1 MVSAATPAGAT
12 PSAAFVAEIER
23 TRVMAIL
30 RSYDGEAL
38 VEPALALFEAGVF
51 LVEVS
56 LTTPGACAA
65 IEQIAARK
73 PEQARI
79 GAGTVLTVADV
90 ANVAAAGAQFVVT
103 PALAES
109 VAESVR
115 RGLPVAAGALTP
127 TEVLTAH
134 RAGASVVKIFPASL
148 GGPGY
153 LKALRGPFPD
163 IPLLAVGGIGVEE
176 TTQYLRAGARG
187 VGVGS
192 PLVGDAVTG
201 GDLPSLQDRARRYL
215 QAAAEATR

>member
-1 MVSAATPAGAT
+1 MVSAATPTEAT
-12 PSAAFVAEIER
+12 ASAAFLAEINR

-30 RSYDGEAL
+30 RSGDGASL
-38 VEPALALFEAGVF
+38 VEPALALFAAGIS
-51 LVEVS
+51 LVEIS

-65 IEQIAARK
+65 IEQLVARK
-73 PEQARI
+73 PDGAQI
-79 GAGTVLTVADV
+79 GAGTVLTVSDV
-90 ANVAAAGAQFVVT
+90 ADIAAAGAQFVVT

-134 RAGASVVKIFPASL
+134 RAGASIVKIFPASL

-153 LKALRGPFPD
+153 VKALRGPFPD
-163 IPLLAVGGIGVEE
+163 LPLLAVGGVGVTE
-176 TTQYLRAGARG
+176 TTQYLQAGARG

-192 PLVGDAVTG
+192 PLVGDALSG
-201 GDLPSLQDRARRYL
+201 GDLASLQDRARGYL
-215 QAAAEATR
+215 QAAVEATR

>member
-1 MVSAATPAGAT
+1 MVTDTTDGGGTSGAALL
-12 PSAAFVAEIER
+12 AEIER

-30 RSYDGEAL
+30 RSGDGAAL
-38 VEPALALFEAGVF
+38 VDPALALFEAGVT
-51 LVEVS
+51 LVEIS

-65 IEQIAARK
+65 IEQLAARK
-73 PEQARI
+73 PPQARI

-90 ANVAAAGAQFVVT
+90 ADVAAAGAQFVVT

-115 RGLPVAAGALTP
+115 RDLPVAAGALTP
-127 TEVLTAH
+127 TEVLTAY
-134 RAGASVVKIFPASL
+134 RTGASVVKIFPASL
-148 GGPGY
+148 RGPGY

-163 IPLLAVGGIGVEE
+163 IPLLAVGGVGVEE

-192 PLVGDAVTG
+192 PLVGDASSG
-201 GDLPSLQDRARRYL
+201 GDLDALRDRARRYL
-215 QAAAEATR
+215 KAAAEATR

>member
-1 MVSAATPAGAT
+1 MVNPATPVEPEPGAV
-12 PSAAFVAEIER
+12 FLAELGR

-30 RSYDGEAL
+30 RSGDGAAL
-38 VEPALALFEAGVF
+38 VEPALALFAAGIA
-51 LVEVS
+51 LVEIS

-65 IEQIAARK
+65 IEQLAARK
-73 PEQARI
+73 PAGTQI
-79 GAGTVLTVADV
+79 GAGTVLTVSDV
-90 ANVAAAGAQFVVT
+90 ADVAAAGAQFVVT

-127 TEVLTAH
+127 TEVLAAH

-148 GGPGY
+148 GGPAY

-163 IPLLAVGGIGVEE
+163 IPRVAVGGVGVTEA
-176 TTQYLRAGARG
+176 TQYLRAGAHG

-192 PLVGDAVTG
+192 PLVGDALSG
-201 GDLPSLQDRARRYL
+201 GDLPSLQDRARGYL
-215 QAAAEATR
+215 EAAAEATR

>member
-1 MVSAATPAGAT
+1 MVNAATPAEAT
-12 PSAAFVAEIER
+12 PTAAFLAEIDR

-30 RSYDGEAL
+30 RSGDGTAL
-38 VEPALALFEAGVF
+38 VEPALALFAAGVT
-51 LVEVS
+51 LVEIS

-65 IEQIAARK
+65 IEQLAARK
-73 PEQARI
+73 PDGAQV
-79 GAGTVLTVADV
+79 GAGTVLTAADV
-90 ANVAAAGAQFVVT
+90 ADVAAAGAQFVVT

-153 LKALRGPFPD
+153 LAALRGPFPD
-163 IPLLAVGGIGVEE
+163 IPLLAVGGVGVEE
-176 TTQYLRAGARG
+176 ATQYLRAGARG

-192 PLVGDAVTG
+192 PLVGDALSG
-201 GDLPSLQDRARRYL
+201 GDLASLQDRARRYL
-215 QAAAEATR
+215 GTAIEATR

>member
-1 MVSAATPAGAT
+1 MVSAATPAEPT
-12 PSAAFVAEIER
+12 PSTAFLAEIDR

-30 RSYDGEAL
+30 RSGDGASL
-38 VEPALALFEAGVF
+38 VEPALALFAAGVS
-51 LVEVS
+51 LVEIS

-65 IEQIAARK
+65 IEQLAARK
-73 PEQARI
+73 PDGAQV
-79 GAGTVLTVADV
+79 GAGTVLTVSQVAD
-90 ANVAAAGAQFVVT
+90 VAAAGAQFVVT

-115 RGLPVAAGALTP
+115 RDLPVAAGALTP

-163 IPLLAVGGIGVEE
+163 MPFLAVGGVGVAEV
-176 TTQYLRAGARG
+176 TQFLRAGARG

-192 PLVGDAVTG
+192 PLLADAATG
-201 GDLPSLQDRARRYL
+201 GDLAALADRARGYL
-215 QAAAEATR
+215 AAAREANA

>member
-1 MVSAATPAGAT
+1 MVSAATPTEAT
-12 PSAAFVAEIER
+12 ASAAFLAEINR

-30 RSYDGEAL
+30 RSGDGASL
-38 VEPALALFEAGVF
+38 VEPALALFAAGIS
-51 LVEVS
+51 LVEIS

-65 IEQIAARK
+65 IEQLAARK
-73 PEQARI
+73 PDGAQI
-79 GAGTVLTVADV
+79 GAGTVLTVSDV
-90 ANVAAAGAQFVVT
+90 ADIAAAGAQFVVT
-103 PALAES
+103 PALADS

-153 LKALRGPFPD
+153 VKALRGPFPD
-163 IPLLAVGGIGVEE
+163 LPLLAVGGVGVTEA
-176 TTQYLRAGARG
+176 TQYLRAGARG

-192 PLVGDAVTG
+192 PLVGDALSG
-201 GDLPSLQDRARRYL
+201 GDLASLQDRARGYL
-215 QAAAEATR
+215 KAAAEATR

>member
-1 MVSAATPAGAT
+1 MVSAATPIEASE
-12 PSAAFVAEIER
+12 SAAFLAEIDR
-23 TRVMAIL
+23 TKVMAIL
-30 RSYDGEAL
+30 RSDDGAAL
-38 VEPALALFEAGVF
+38 VEPALALFAAGVS
-51 LVEVS
+51 LVEIS

-65 IEQIAARK
+65 IEQLAARK
-73 PEQARI
+73 PDGAQI
-79 GAGTVLTVADV
+79 GAGTVLTVSDV
-90 ANVAAAGAQFVVT
+90 ADIAAAGAQFVVT

-163 IPLLAVGGIGVEE
+163 IPLLAVGGVGVTEA
-176 TTQYLRAGARG
+176 TQYLQAGARG

-192 PLVGDAVTG
+192 PLAGDALSG
-201 GDLPSLQDRARRYL
+201 GDLASLQDRARGYL
-215 QAAAEATR
+215 QAAVEATR